1 MRISSNK
8 KMSSSLRASNGFIP
22 AKVPEGKRWYV
33 EFYCLDSESGRLK
46 RKRVAVPKI
55 KGVTARR
62 RYANDMVANIN
73 DQLLQG
79 WNPCL
84 SLNNPEEYTLFD
96 EVCESYYRYLYK
108 LAESGIMRV
117 KTYNGYTSFL
127 NVFREW
133 NRGLAKPVWRNR
145 SAASTSLRPPLSLS
159 LTAC

>member
-1 MRISSNK
+1 
-8 KMSSSLRASNGFIP
+8 
-22 AKVPEGKRWYV
+22 
-33 EFYCLDSESGRLK
+33 
-46 RKRVAVPKI
+46 
-55 KGVTARR
+55 
-62 RYANDMVANIN
+62 MVANIN